1 MDWPL
6 SVAEKQ
12 SRAFDLYQREVV
24 AVEASLQAAE
34 RELRKLK
41 DDQGRSRSFKDI
53 GLSSGKADS
62 HRKYVAM
69 KAEEE
74 KPERKATFDH
84 QEAKL
89 WTPRRRWSRGRGC
102 ITPDP
107 KRSPVET
114 SEHIRAVSSDRGQ
127 APLRERRVP
136 LVSLEQFLGQQV
148 PSCPFSF

>member
-41 DDQGRSRSFKDI
+41 DDQGRSQSFKDI

-84 QEAKL
+84 QE
-89 WTPRRRWSRGRGC
+89 
-102 ITPDP
+102 
-107 KRSPVET
+107 RSKASAERVEEWRNRSKT
-114 SEHIRAVSSDRGQ
+114 LDSTEEMVTWQESGGLIV
-127 APLRERRVP
+127 ER
-136 LVSLEQFLGQQV
+136 
-148 PSCPFSF
+148 